1 MILTDT
7 GPFVAIMDRGD
18 PHHARCAEALR
29 ALTPPLVTTL
39 PVLTEAMHLLGRRQG
54 WRAQQALAGLV
65 RSGKVEVVT
74 LVQPELLRAFDLMDR
89 YQDTPMSFA
98 DASLVALAEHLG
110 LRQVFTLDSG
120 FCVFRFHG
128 RGAFHLVP
136 APKRA

>member
-65 RSGKVEVVT
+65 RSGKVEAAA
-74 LVQPELLRAFDLMDR
+74 LEPSELLRAFDLMDR
-89 YQDTPMSFA
+89 YQYTPMDFA
-98 DASLVALAEHLG
+98 DASLVALAERLG
-110 LRQVFTLDSG
+110 VRQVFTLDSG
-120 FCVFRFHG
+120 FHVFRLRG
-128 RGAFHLVP
+128 RGAFDLVP
-136 APKRA
+136 APGRG